1 MLSSVRY
8 SFYQKQ
14 KRQLLVKVYISLL
27 FWEHSFLFLLSSDS
41 TAFPGAS
48 ICGGSHLW
56 PLSHCWASSGV
67 WYTPQPSLHCLFWTD
82 LSLSLLH
89 KSHSCKL
96 HTIMLNHPL
105 YFVFHR
111 PWSHN
116 PTQTMQSSALGPLTL
131 SCPNY
136 W

>member
-48 ICGGSHLW
+48 ICGGSLSSLAPVTLLGLQW
-56 PLSHCWASSGV
+56 GLVYSSAFSPL
-67 WYTPQPSLHCLFWTD
+67 PLLD
-82 LSLSLLH
+82 RSLSLPP
-89 KSHSCKL
+89 SQ
-96 HTIMLNHPL
+96 I
-105 YFVFHR
+105 
-111 PWSHN
+111 
-116 PTQTMQSSALGPLTL
+116 TQL
-131 SCPNY
+131 
-136 W
+136 